1 MWVVGLCVVG
11 IGCCVVTFILNN
23 ILMYVTFSL
32 CITLYNKARA
42 WLLQL
47 LSWSGMIII
56 MKTILFGASKARER
70 EIGVCVRVC
79 VCVFVCEER
88 CGPQIRSVLLFDVYI
103 HLALLRP

>member
-56 MKTILFGASKARER
+56 MKTILFGASKTRER
-70 EIGVCVRVC
+70 
-79 VCVFVCEER
+79 
-88 CGPQIRSVLLFDVYI
+88 
-103 HLALLRP
+103 